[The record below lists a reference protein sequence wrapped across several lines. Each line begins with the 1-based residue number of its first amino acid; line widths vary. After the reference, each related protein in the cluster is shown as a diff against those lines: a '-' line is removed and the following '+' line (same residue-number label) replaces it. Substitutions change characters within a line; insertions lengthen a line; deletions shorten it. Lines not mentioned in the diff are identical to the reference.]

1 MKKPGK
7 ESYGVITKNV
17 RRTEV
22 LRVVR
27 AYHPE
32 VTIILLQEKI
42 QIYPDDD
49 VQGIIALAVGVAI
62 PYRYAVDIRW
72 YIWFSQ

>member
-22 LRVVR
+22 LREF
-27 AYHPE
+27 AP
-32 VTIILLQEKI
+32 TTPK
-42 QIYPDDD
+42 
-49 VQGIIALAVGVAI
+49 
-62 PYRYAVDIRW
+62 
-72 YIWFSQ
+72 